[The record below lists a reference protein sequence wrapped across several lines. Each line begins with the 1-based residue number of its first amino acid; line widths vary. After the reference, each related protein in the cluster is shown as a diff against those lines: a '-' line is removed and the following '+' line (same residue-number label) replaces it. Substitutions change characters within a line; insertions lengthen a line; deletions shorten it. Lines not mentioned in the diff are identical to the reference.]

1 MKLPNAGTVTAS
13 MGAGAVYIRESVLI
27 NGAPGGNVRLKDG
40 SLQLEDAG
48 DNDYNDLTVTPK
60 VIPGFSTPNGRFTSA
75 TRYEYI

>member
-1 MKLPNAGTVTAS
+1 

-48 DNDYNDLTVTPK
+48 DNDYNDLTVTPNNG
-60 VIPGFSTPNGRFTSA
+60 IPGFSTPNGRFTSD